1 MVKIIINIRAHIA
14 EMAKLI
20 EVARKNDKT
29 PLSASIIKNGDD
41 SFLNRTEKVLN
52 SISIIDNIKNVIIKE
67 KLSLLDS
74 LKCDWF

>member
-20 EVARKNDKT
+20 EVERKNDKT
-29 PLSASIIKNGDD
+29 PLSANIIKNGDD

-52 SISIIDNIKNVIIKE
+52 SISIIYNIKNVIIKE

>member
-20 EVARKNDKT
+20 EVERKNDKT
-29 PLSASIIKNGDD
+29 PFSANIIKNGDD

-74 LKCDWF
+74 LKCD

>member
-1 MVKIIINIRAHIA
+1 
-14 EMAKLI
+14 MAKLT
-20 EVARKNDKT
+20 EVERKNDKT
-29 PLSASIIKNGDD
+29 PFSANIIKNGDD

-74 LKCDWF
+74 LKCD

>member
-20 EVARKNDKT
+20 EVERKNDKT
-29 PLSASIIKNGDD
+29 PFSANIIKNGDD

-67 KLSLLDS
+67 KLSSKDS
-74 LKCDWF
+74 LKCD

>member
-20 EVARKNDKT
+20 EVERKNDKT
-29 PLSASIIKNGDD
+29 PLSANIIKNGDD

>member
-1 MVKIIINIRAHIA
+1 MVKIIISIKAHIA
-14 EMAKLI
+14 AMAKLT
-20 EVARKNDKT
+20 EVERKNDKT
-29 PLSASIIKNGDD
+29 PFSANIIKNGDD

>member
-1 MVKIIINIRAHIA
+1 
-14 EMAKLI
+14 MAKLI
-20 EVARKNDKT
+20 EVERKNDKT
-29 PLSASIIKNGDD
+29 PLSANIIKNGDD

-74 LKCDWF
+74 LKCD